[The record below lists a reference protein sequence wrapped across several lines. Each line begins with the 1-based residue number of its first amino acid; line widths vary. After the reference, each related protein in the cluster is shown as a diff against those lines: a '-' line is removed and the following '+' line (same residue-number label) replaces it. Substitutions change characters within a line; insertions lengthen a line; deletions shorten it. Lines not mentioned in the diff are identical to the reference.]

1 MKIAMRIYD
10 NQNCEYV
17 ENDTDLLMK
26 ESGQDRLM
34 RFEDF
39 AIQSDGTL
47 IVCDKC
53 GNFGYLNQSRFELK
67 IMTETC

>member
-1 MKIAMRIYD
+1 
-10 NQNCEYV
+10 
-17 ENDTDLLMK
+17 MK
-26 ESGQDRLM
+26 ETGQDRLM

-39 AIQSDGTL
+39 GIQSDGTL

>member
-10 NQNCEYV
+10 NQNSEYV

-26 ESGQDRLM
+26 ESGQDPRM

-39 AIQSDGTL
+39 AIQSDGSL

-53 GNFGYLNQSRFELK
+53 GNFSYLNQSRFELK